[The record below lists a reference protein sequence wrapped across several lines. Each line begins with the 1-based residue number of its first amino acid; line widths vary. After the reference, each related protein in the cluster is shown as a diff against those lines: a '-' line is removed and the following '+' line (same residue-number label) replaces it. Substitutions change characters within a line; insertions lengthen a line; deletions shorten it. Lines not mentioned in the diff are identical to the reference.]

1 MATTAMRPIADLGT
15 RTRVIVM
22 AGTLLGMFTSAMD
35 QTVVSTSMPRI
46 IADLGGFGLFSW
58 VGTGFMLASTVTVP
72 IVGKLS
78 DMYGRKPFY
87 MLGIAL
93 LMFGSALCGMSQNV
107 EQLIAFRI
115 IQGFGAGMIMSVAF
129 AIIGDVFPPSER
141 GRWAGLM
148 TGVFAS
154 ASVLGPLIGGSLTD
168 HASWRWAFYINLPL
182 GTLALTVLAFG
193 MPYIRPS
200 GKPSVDYRGLVL
212 LCASVTPMLLAFS
225 WAGSRYEWVSPQI
238 IGFLGWA
245 ILGVVLFTYFELRTE
260 EPLLPMHL
268 FKNRVF
274 SVSALVTLITGFAMM
289 GSLFY
294 IPLFVQGVIGSS
306 ATNSGLVTVPMM
318 IAMAISSAITGQV
331 MSRLGRY
338 RVLGVIGLSTMVAGM
353 AILSQLDVTS
363 SRRDV
368 TMAMIVFGV
377 GLGASMPLFM
387 LAVQNAV
394 EYRVMGIATSTMQ
407 FLRSVGGTMGVAIM
421 FTVIQ
426 SHYHDGLAEHVPPP
440 VQLAQVLLA
449 GDEEQEQRP
458 TLCRRPG
465 LDHPHPFAGGVQAA
479 QVVRDL
485 GVVGDLVIGPGLEA
499 KDVCRPGDLGEQ
511 REGGRELCGE
521 SDRGDAAGP
530 GDHTDRPHQV
540 GGANVTRCR
549 CLTTPCAVYTLTSLW
564 AFGPSPTATAACGKC
579 GTGRPASGSSHPD
592 QTTPARRGWS
602 HRLGMRKTRSS

>member
-1 MATTAMRPIADLGT
+1 MATAAMRPISELGT

-35 QTVVSTSMPRI
+35 QTVVSTSMPHI
-46 IADLGGFGLFSW
+46 IADLGGFAFFSW

-93 LMFGSALCGMSQNV
+93 LMFGSALSGMSQNV
-107 EQLIAFRI
+107 GQLIAFRI

-148 TGVFAS
+148 SGVFAS

-182 GTLALTVLAFG
+182 GALALTVLAFG
-193 MPYIRPS
+193 MPYIRPV
-200 GKPSVDYRGLVL
+200 GKPSVDYRGMLL

-238 IGFLGWA
+238 IGFLSWA
-245 ILGVVLFTYFELRTE
+245 LLGAVLFTFFELRRE

-268 FKNRVF
+268 FRSRVF
-274 SVSALVTLITGFAMM
+274 AVSALVTLITGFAMM

-338 RVLGVIGLSTMVAGM
+338 TVLGVVGLSIMVAGM
-353 AILSQLDVTS
+353 AILSQLDVDS

-387 LAVQNAV
+387 LSVQNAV
-394 EYRVMGIATSTMQ
+394 EYRVMGVATSTMQ

-421 FTVIQ
+421 FTVIRSQ
-426 SHYHDGLAEHVPPP
+426 YHDGLAQDVPAP
-440 VQLAQVLLA
+440 VQQQPQLSAALDDPQFLLNTQAREQIQGAFQQFDDQGEALFGATMTAVKTSLANGISEAFFIAIWILV
-449 GDEEQEQRP
+449 
-458 TLCRRPG
+458 
-465 LDHPHPFAGGVQAA
+465 AA
-479 QVVRDL
+479 V
-485 GVVGDLVIGPGLEA
+485 VVGA
-499 KDVCRPGDLGEQ
+499 FMRDVPLRKTHVLPD
-511 REGGRELCGE
+511 EGG
-521 SDRGDAAGP
+521 AAPAADEAPQPVHPPAGSP
-530 GDHTDRPHQV
+530 ALQPIE
-540 GGANVTRCR
+540 GAAPEIR
-549 CLTTPCAVYTLTSLW
+549 A
-564 AFGPSPTATAACGKC
+564 
-579 GTGRPASGSSHPD
+579 
-592 QTTPARRGWS
+592 
-602 HRLGMRKTRSS
+602 